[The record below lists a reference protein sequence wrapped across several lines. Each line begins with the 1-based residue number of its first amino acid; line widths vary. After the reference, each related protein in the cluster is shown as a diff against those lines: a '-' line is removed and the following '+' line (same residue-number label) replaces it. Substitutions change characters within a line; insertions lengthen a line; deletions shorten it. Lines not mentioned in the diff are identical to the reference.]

1 MSRGLDAEL
10 LHEQRPAGR
19 DRGLG
24 ELQLADVALREVD
37 GPLEVALLPPVQ
49 DEHAL
54 AVLQRHDARGEAG
67 RELGRLL
74 GVREAPGV
82 IEQAA
87 LGELGH
93 GVDQAGAADAD
104 GLDLA
109 DHAQVERAAVDL
121 DDLDGAVGGA
131 HAAADLRRLEGR
143 TGRRRR
149 REDALL
155 AAERDLA
162 VRADVDE
169 QAQPLVA
176 VHAGRE
182 QAGHDVAADV
192 RAERR
197 EHAGGRVRVDG
208 DAEVGGAQA
217 RVVAR
222 GHDERRDADRLGVDA
237 QRELGHRRVA
247 GERDLVH
254 LVRLHA
260 ALLADLLRQRGRA
273 SRARAAAGAPGPC
286 RPASSRRCAR

>member
-1 MSRGLDAEL
+1 MSSAAFSASAEA
-10 LHEQRPAGR
+10 AG
-19 DRGLG
+19 
-24 ELQLADVALREVD
+24 A
-37 GPLEVALLPPVQ
+37 
-49 DEHAL
+49 
-54 AVLQRHDARGEAG
+54 
-67 RELGRLL
+67 
-74 GVREAPGV
+74 

-87 LGELGH
+87 LGELRH

-104 GLDLA
+104 GLDVA

-131 HAAADLRRLEGR
+131 HAAADLRRLER
-143 TGRRRR
+143 RAGRRRR

-192 RAERR
+192 GAERR
-197 EHAGGRVRVDG
+197 EHHGGRLRVDG

-254 LVRLHA
+254 LVRLDA
-260 ALLADLLRQRGRA
+260 ALLADLLRQPVERLVREPLQALEGRVVEHRRGDARDDVGAERLLAVQHRRDGDGRA
-273 SRARAAAGAPGPC
+273 GREVEQRRDDGRGAEVEGDAVAALGRVAGLDVDQQVVDQHGA
-286 RPASSRRCAR
+286 